1 MDIRKL
7 TMTVTGAAVAVG
19 MSAGMAMAQDFP
31 SKPIE
36 VILPM
41 GAGGSHDLTGR
52 VFSSVMPDIM
62 GQPMIIRPM
71 PGGAGIVGQE
81 AFANSEDHSGH
92 TLLYSHNFFD
102 QLQKHATDLP
112 YNTDDWVTVA
122 RVSFAPHVLFSQTTL
137 GWKSFQDMVDAINA
151 DPGKYKFGH
160 SGEFGATHVPGARIL
175 QESGILDKV
184 EFVGFQGGGPLV
196 QAVRAGDVDFA
207 ILFPANI
214 GSFGDVVTV
223 LGNGGPKRIFDAPTF
238 GELGLPENLGF
249 MMRIVMAHKDT
260 PAANLA
266 ALREAFGQLNDNR
279 TYQRLMKQLPGE
291 DIATYLD
298 GAEYEALR
306 GPQSD
311 AYKAVVEALAGG

>member
-7 TMTVTGAAVAVG
+7 TTTLTGAAVAVA
-19 MSAGMAMAQDFP
+19 MSVGITAAQDFP

-52 VFSSVMPDIM
+52 VFASVMADIV
-62 GQPMIIRPM
+62 GQPMIIRTM
-71 PGGAGIVGQE
+71 PGGGGLVGQE

-102 QLQKHATDLP
+102 QLQKHAKDLP
-112 YNTDDWVTVA
+112 YSTDDWVTVA
-122 RVSFAPHVLFSQTTL
+122 RVTYAPHVLFAQSSL
-137 GWKSFQDMVDAINA
+137 GWKSFQDMLDAINA

-160 SGEFGATHVPGARIL
+160 SGEFGATHVPGARIF
-175 QESGILDKV
+175 QETGILDKV
-184 EFVGFQGGGPLV
+184 EFVGFQGGGPLS

-207 ILFPANI
+207 ILFPANV
-214 GSFGDVVTV
+214 GAFGDSITV
-223 LGNGGPKRIFDAPTF
+223 LGNGGPEALFGAPTF
-238 GELGLPENLGF
+238 AELGLPENLGF

-260 PAANLA
+260 PAENLA
-266 ALREAFGQLNDNR
+266 ALRDAFGQLNENK
-279 TYQRLMKQLPGE
+279 TYQRLMGKLAGE
-291 DIATYLD
+291 DISTYLD

-311 AYKAVVEALAGG
+311 SYKAVVDALAGG